1 MQPETK
7 PDTQRTVRA
16 LLAAAR
22 RERDKKLA
30 ATAEPDRRAP
40 RSAAPRP
47 PALHL

>member
-1 MQPETK
+1 MQPQSK

-22 RERDKKLA
+22 RERDKQLA
-30 ATAEPDRRAP
+30 AVAEPDRRPP

-47 PALHL
+47 PAVQL